1 MCMPKCED
9 LFFILTYINNKY
21 PVRYLTKHHSQSQS
35 ETSSDEMNQLFK
47 WMQAKVM
54 ALKDQGCLWCSSLS
68 FGKKAT
74 LAQQSVTLVHTIRLP
89 AKNETPAG
97 TLLICYR
104 IIYSEANINSC
115 LNTRV
120 LLNMGIS

>member
-54 ALKDQGCLWCSSLS
+54 ALKDQGCLS